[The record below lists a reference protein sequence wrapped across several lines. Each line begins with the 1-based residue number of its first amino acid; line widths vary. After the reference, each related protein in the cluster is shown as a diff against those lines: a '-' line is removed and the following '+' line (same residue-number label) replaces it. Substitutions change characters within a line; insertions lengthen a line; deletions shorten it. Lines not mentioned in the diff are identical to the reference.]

1 MPSMAKF
8 SLSLGVFRTFALVR
22 LAAIVSVATA
32 GAALAGCGP
41 SYDEHS
47 IKTADDRLKEQEALA
62 YEEEQRARTK
72 PESTGTVEDSDKPG
86 EFDDK
91 QADLELRRATRSAET
106 CPDVVTGDKVPHGKT
121 SVTITFAL
129 DGSVAEATIPPPYEG
144 TRLGD
149 CVLNAYQ
156 AVIVPPY
163 TGERKV
169 VTWDVSLEK
178 AKEEKPAKKK

>member
-1 MPSMAKF
+1 MAKLSWVLPV
-8 SLSLGVFRTFALVR
+8 SLALGV
-22 LAAIVSVATA
+22 
-32 GAALAGCGP
+32 GCGP
-41 SYDEHS
+41 SYDDRS
-47 IKTADDRLKEQEALA
+47 IKTADDRLREQEELA
-62 YEEEQRARTK
+62 YQEEQRARTK
-72 PESTGTVEDSDKPG
+72 PTATGAIDDSEKPG
-86 EFDDK
+86 AFDDK

-121 SVTITFAL
+121 AVTITFAL

-144 TRLGD
+144 SRLGD

-163 TGERKV
+163 SGERKV
-169 VTWDVSLEK
+169 ITWDVSLEK

>member
-1 MPSMAKF
+1 MAKI
-8 SLSLGVFRTFALVR
+8 SWLLVATRACALVSTGLGVGLG
-22 LAAIVSVATA
+22 

-41 SYDEHS
+41 SYDEHT
-47 IKTADDRLKEQEALA
+47 IKTADDRLREQETLA
-62 YEEEQRARTK
+62 YEDEQKARSKPAASGPVEEA
-72 PESTGTVEDSDKPG
+72 EKPG

-91 QADLELRRATRSAET
+91 QADLEMKRATRSAET

-121 SVTITFAL
+121 AVTVTFAL

-163 TGERKV
+163 TGQRKV
-169 VTWDVSLEK
+169 ITWDVNLESK
-178 AKEEKPAKKK
+178 KKEEKAPTKKK